1 MRENESHHFSSS
13 SSSGGN
19 VVVLAYSY
27 APLTTFWQGLLLDF
41 QRERAMITARIHTFC
56 LFRSTAAAVSS
67 SHIYNPR
74 AKQVAS
80 CSSAPLGSIPP
91 SPSFDVMAF
100 HVPNPLPFFSLFFLF
115 VSPWAIQLSY
125 DYLLKAFF
133 FLSFSSSSS
142 HPFLSGRIDW
152 PVNKKN
158 R

>member
-100 HVPNPLPFFSLFFLF
+100 HVPNPLPFFSLFFF
-115 VSPWAIQLSY
+115 IRVSLGHTAELWLSSKSFFFPFFFFFFFPT
-125 DYLLKAFF
+125 LLKWSYRLA
-133 FLSFSSSSS
+133 
-142 HPFLSGRIDW
+142 R
-152 PVNKKN
+152 KQKE
-158 R
+158 